1 MGRTGTTK
9 TLIGSTIQKMHNNL
23 RDEKVSEFYTTL
35 DNISYIGVRSFLAQ
49 FPEEKEPLKTF
60 KKDVETYKY
69 ASDEHI
75 FTHNDSTIGEVKIE
89 RRDAILFSLEKRDFR
104 LRQKVEIA
112 YKKKQQAVRE
122 EEKRKAAEKKAKTEE
137 KQRQRSLKMVGEWL
151 AEGKITQERYDE
163 MAHPDFDWGL

>member
-1 MGRTGTTK
+1 M
-9 TLIGSTIQKMHNNL
+9 SQMHNNL
-23 RDEKVSEFYTTL
+23 RDEKVSDFETTL
-35 DNISYIGVRSFLAQ
+35 ANIRYVGVNSFLEQ
-49 FPEEKEPLKTF
+49 FPEEKEPLKKF

-75 FTHNDSTIGEVKIE
+75 FTHDDKAVGEIKIE

-104 LRQKVEIA
+104 LRQKIEIA

-137 KQRQRSLKMVGEWL
+137 KKRQRSLKMIGEWL
-151 AEGKITQERYDE
+151 AEGMITQERHDE